1 MLHKIKKVSQ
11 IIKFDSIYINIHNI
25 ETNLYNKNIIKRK
38 EFIMVGRV
46 LKFFGMEN
54 SIDLS
59 PAGLDDLKV
68 MLLLLGIML
77 GMFVGLVIP
86 WLYGLLQIG
95 LLIFN

>member
-1 MLHKIKKVSQ
+1 
-11 IIKFDSIYINIHNI
+11 
-25 ETNLYNKNIIKRK
+25 
-38 EFIMVGRV
+38 MVGRV